1 MCHIHK
7 DQFKMSGTCSG
18 CQAPCIFK
26 EKTGVLFGFPC
37 DVCRVILCKDCGGLS
52 STEVRFVAMASRGV
66 PYLCKDC
73 IGSLK
78 LVSTLKTKI
87 DELEHEI
94 QELKIAAESSKSSY
108 ADILKKNTAQSE
120 EIKGNM
126 KNLEERVESV
136 TKPGTHPSV
145 EGALP
150 LEPAVQE
157 LQERERRAANILLFG
172 VKESSAATR
181 EARIEQESKTVEGIL
196 QKIDADVAKEVKV
209 TRLGRYDE
217 QKVRPIKVTFPTK
230 SDALSV
236 LKKKSKL
243 GDEGSVYIKSDQTV
257 CQRKYLKTVIAE
269 LENRTKQ
276 GEQDLKIRYISNVP
290 RIVKLR
296 TATVTQK
303 N

>member
-1 MCHIHK
+1 
-7 DQFKMSGTCSG
+7 MSGTCSE
-18 CQAPCIFK
+18 CQAACIFK
-26 EKTGVLFGFPC
+26 EKTEVLFGYHC

-52 STEVRFVAMASRGV
+52 STEIRFVAMASRGV

-73 IGSLK
+73 VGSLK

-120 EIKGNM
+120 EIKGGM
-126 KNLEERVESV
+126 KDLEKKVESV
-136 TKPGTHPSV
+136 TKPGTHPSA
-145 EGALP
+145 ECTLP

-172 VKESSAATR
+172 VKESSATTR
-181 EARIEQESKTVEGIL
+181 EARIEQESKAVEGIL
-196 QKIDADVAKEVKV
+196 RKVDADVAKEVKV

-217 QKVRPIKVTFPTK
+217 QKIRPIKVTFPTK

-236 LKKKSKL
+236 LRKKSKL
-243 GDEGSVYIKSDQTV
+243 SDEGSVYIKSDQTV
-257 CQRKYLKTVIAE
+257 CQRNYLKTVVAE

-276 GEQDLKIRYISNVP
+276 GEQNLKIRYIGGVP
-290 RIVKLR
+290 KIVKVR
-296 TATVTQK
+296 TTTEIKK